1 MFWNWATV
9 GASTL
14 EINKV
19 LMPITARGLNG
30 YNRKPPLTHVIEALS
45 VCPVEVADAMA
56 WQIQPQPLTRRDS
69 SAARTGLRPPTRGFS
84 ILLRGRDYVT
94 LSVAIGVYS
103 D

>member
-30 YNRKPPLTHVIEALS
+30 YNRKPPLAHVIEALS
-45 VCPVEVADAMA
+45 VRPVEVADADGKVDFGFFHQQIIMSGHQSMA
-56 WQIQPQPLTRRDS
+56 WQIQLE
-69 SAARTGLRPPTRGFS
+69 LW
-84 ILLRGRDYVT
+84 T
-94 LSVAIGVYS
+94 LFHAFC
-103 D
+103 